1 MNASFNKDVLEGQ
14 WRQVKG
20 KAKQQW
26 GKLTDDELDR
36 ISGKYDELVGLV
48 QKTYGYTVE
57 KARQEVDDFTRKIKQ
72 HPG

>member
-57 KARQEVDDFTRKIKQ
+57 KARQEVDDFARKIKQ